1 MDGTEHTT
9 PESPPRTT
17 GEGHRSSHTAAQ
29 AELWDQPLP
38 GYEILETLHVQR
50 DARMLLARDLRLER
64 TVAVKVLH
72 LDLVHNEN
80 AIEHFFNEARNVAR
94 LRHPNLVRALDVG
107 RAGSYFFFV
116 MTHVRGQSLAQRLAS
131 LERSR
136 LQEKEVL
143 GILLRGAK
151 GLQAIFEAGLAHRN
165 IKPGNLLLPSSG
177 GLRITETGVARELAY
192 PSPEAFVRANA
203 AYASPEAAEGETVLD
218 IRADLYALG
227 CCGYEALLGRPPFQG
242 DTADVILQK
251 HREEEPEN
259 PRDIDIRISAGTGQL
274 LLWLLRKDRDRRP
287 RTPQQ
292 VVSKMME
299 HPLIHEVLEGEHDGA
314 AAQDTPG
321 TGSGTGIDEA
331 QETTPGTDADPDAL
345 LHGEA

>member
-9 PESPPRTT
+9 PTPAPRMTV
-17 GEGHRSSHTAAQ
+17 GGDPHAAPAVQ
-29 AELWDQPLP
+29 AALWDQPIP
-38 GYEILETLHVQR
+38 GYEILETLHAQG

-64 TVAVKVLH
+64 TVAVKVIRP
-72 LDLVHNEN
+72 DLVHNEN
-80 AIEHFFNEARNVAR
+80 AVEHFFNEARNVAR

-107 RAGSYFFFV
+107 RSGSYFFFV
-116 MTHVRGQSLAQRLAS
+116 MTHVRGPSLAQRLAS
-131 LERSR
+131 LERGR

-177 GLRITETGVARELAY
+177 GLRIAETGVSRELSY
-192 PSPEAFVRANA
+192 PSYAAFVRANA

-242 DTADVILQK
+242 DTPDAVLQK
-251 HREEEPEN
+251 HRDAEPDN

-299 HPLIHEVLEGEHDGA
+299 HPLIRDVLEGEHDGA
-314 AAQDTPG
+314 AAEDAPG
-321 TGSGTGIDEA
+321 FDPDSGIGAA
-331 QETTPGTDADPDAL
+331 QEASPGTDAGSNPR
-345 LHGEA
+345 LHREA